1 MGREIVG
8 LKIGASKVAAARI
21 AVNGSGRLLQ
31 VASAPLAPGLVA
43 GGEVRDAEALG
54 AALKSFFAAHKLPR
68 RAVRVGVASNR
79 VGVRTIEL
87 TGIDDPKQL
96 TNAVRFRAQEALPI
110 PIHEAVLDYQVLGE
124 ARDADGQLVRKVLFV
139 VAYRDLI
146 EGYAVACRHAGLKLL
161 GVDLEAF
168 ALLRALTPLSA
179 PSGESDPAALVA
191 VSIGAERSTLA
202 VTDGTTC
209 EFTRVL
215 EWGGDALTAAVA
227 RQLDVTPEEAERI
240 KRSISLDVHE
250 TPEGLTD
257 DQAAKAR
264 DALQSGLQSLARELV
279 SSLQFYQNQPGSLG
293 ISGVVLAG
301 GTARLGGLAAVL
313 QRMVAVTV
321 SIGDPLVNLTRA
333 RRLQGGDPDPSHV
346 VAIGLGL
353 GIED

>member
-8 LKIGASKVAAARI
+8 LKIGASKVAAARVS
-21 AVNGSGRLLQ
+21 VNGSGRLLQ
-31 VASAPLAPGLVA
+31 VASAPLAPGIVS
-43 GGEVRDAEALG
+43 GGEVKDPEALG
-54 AALKSFFAAHKLPR
+54 EALKTFFAAHKLPR

-79 VGVRTIEL
+79 VGVRTIDV

-124 ARDADGQLVRKVLFV
+124 SRDPEGQLVRKVLFV
-139 VAYRDLI
+139 VAYRDLV
-146 EGYAVACRHAGLKLL
+146 EGYAVACRRAGLKLV

-168 ALLRALTPLSA
+168 ALLRALTPLGAADDGS
-179 PSGESDPAALVA
+179 ERAALVA

-215 EWGGDALTAAVA
+215 DWGGDALTGMIA
-227 RQLDVTPEEAERI
+227 RQLNVEVDEAERI
-240 KRSISLDVHE
+240 KRAVALDVHE

-257 DQAAKAR
+257 EQAARAR
-264 DALQSGLQSLARELV
+264 DALNAGLQSLARELV

-293 ISGVVLAG
+293 IREVVIAG
-301 GTARLGGLAAVL
+301 GTARLSGLAAAL
-313 QRMVAVTV
+313 QRMVAVAVTV
-321 SIGDPLVNLTRA
+321 GDPLVNLA
-333 RRLQGGDPDPSHV
+333 RGRKLQGGDPDPSHAI
-346 VAIGLGL
+346 AIGLGL
-353 GIED
+353 GA